1 MIDPKKEP
9 NLFTLSPMKLFQS
22 ISVTFALMMISQA
35 AGQKVV
41 HKQDDFV
48 GQWALEMNNG
58 AAGWMAL
65 ELNDGEWCGQLWT
78 VGEPKVIKNLKYSDG
93 KLTFKRALRISP
105 PEYPGGPYL
114 GEREMRDLEA
124 TVKGDAI
131 RVMMPV
137 PGGKSF
143 VHLGKRLPPLPP
155 KPDLSRVKFG
165 KPIELFNGVD
175 LTGWKLVNP
184 RKINGWKVK
193 IGELV
198 NETPKKTFDA
208 FAPYGNLRTER
219 EFGDSKLTI
228 EFNLPPGGNSGIYVR
243 GAYEAQVV
251 DRDSRMQGLQGVG
264 AIFSRVKP
272 TRNAGK
278 PGGQWQSYEITI
290 VDRHATVVLNGEKVI
305 DNQPV
310 IGNTNG
316 AFQSDVTR
324 PGPLHLQGD
333 HTSVRYRKVV
343 LYPVLG
349 QSGG

>member
-65 ELNDGEWCGQLWT
+65 ELNDGEWSGQLWT

-251 DRDSRMQGLQGVG
+251 DRSSRMQGLQGVG

-272 TRNAGK
+272 SKNAGK

-290 VDRHATVVLNGEKVI
+290 VDRHATVVLNGETVI

-316 AFQSDVTR
+316 AYQADVTR

-333 HTSVRYRKVV
+333 HTSVRYRKIV

-349 QSGG
+349 QSDG

>member
-1 MIDPKKEP
+1 MKALQLIAVV
-9 NLFTLSPMKLFQS
+9 LS
-22 ISVTFALMMISQA
+22 LMMISQA
-35 AGQKVV
+35 AGQESTDRQKAFAG
-41 HKQDDFV
+41 H
-48 GQWALEMNNG
+48 WALEMSNG

-65 ELNDGEWCGQLWT
+65 ELNEGEWNGQLWT
-78 VGEPKVIKNLKYSDG
+78 VGEPKAIKDLRYADG
-93 KLTFKRALRISP
+93 KLAFKRALRIGP
-105 PEYPGGPYL
+105 PEYPGGPYT

-124 TVKGDAI
+124 TVQGDDI
-131 RVMMPV
+131 RVVMNV
-137 PGGKSF
+137 SGGQDF
-143 VHLGKRLPPLPP
+143 VHLCKRLPPLTP
-155 KPDLSRVKFG
+155 KPDLSKVKFG
-165 KPIELFNGVD
+165 QPIRLFNGVD
-175 LTGWKLVNP
+175 LTGWKLINP
-184 RKINGWKVK
+184 RKISGWKVED
-193 IGELV
+193 GVLV

-219 EFGDSKLTI
+219 VFGDSKLTI
-228 EFNLPPGGNSGIYVR
+228 EFNVPPGGNSGIYVR

-272 TRNAGK
+272 TKNAGK

-305 DNQPV
+305 DNQPL

-333 HTSVRYRKVV
+333 HTSVRYRKIV
-343 LYPVLG
+343 LYPVLR
-349 QSGG
+349 QTGG

>member
-1 MIDPKKEP
+1 
-9 NLFTLSPMKLFQS
+9 MK
-22 ISVTFALMMISQA
+22 ALQLMAVVFSLVMISQA
-35 AGQKVV
+35 
-41 HKQDDFV
+41 V
-48 GQWALEMNNG
+48 GQELTDKQKAFAGHWALEMSNG
-58 AAGWMAL
+58 AAGWLAL
-65 ELNDGEWCGQLWT
+65 ELTEGEWSGQLWT
-78 VGEPKVIKNLKYSDG
+78 VGEPKTIKNFRYADG
-93 KLTFKRALRISP
+93 KLTFQRALRIGP
-105 PEYPGGPYL
+105 PEYPGGPYT
-114 GEREMRDLEA
+114 GEREMLDLEA
-124 TVKGDAI
+124 SVQGDVV
-131 RVMMPV
+131 RVVMKI
-137 PGGKSF
+137 PGRQPF

-155 KPDLSRVKFG
+155 KPDLSKVKFG
-165 KPIELFNGVD
+165 KPIRLFNGVD
-175 LTGWKLVNP
+175 LTGWKLINP

-193 IGELV
+193 DGELV

-219 EFGDSKLTI
+219 VFGDSKLTI
-228 EFNLPPGGNSGIYVR
+228 EFNVPPGGNSGIYVR

-272 TRNAGK
+272 SKNAGR

-316 AFQSDVTR
+316 AFQADVTR

-333 HTSVRYRKVV
+333 HTSVRYRNVV

-349 QSGG
+349 QTGG

>member
-1 MIDPKKEP
+1 MT
-9 NLFTLSPMKLFQS
+9 LFKS
-22 ISVTFALMMISQA
+22 IAVTFVLTMVSQT
-35 AGQKVV
+35 
-41 HKQDDFV
+41 V
-48 GQWALEMNNG
+48 GQEFADKQKIFAGHWALTMSNG

-65 ELNDGEWCGQLWT
+65 ELNEGEWSGQLWT
-78 VGEPKVIKNLKYSDG
+78 VGEPKAIRDLKHADG
-93 KLTFKRALRISP
+93 ILTFKRAVRIGP
-105 PEYPGGPYL
+105 PDYPGGPYT
-114 GEREMRDLEA
+114 GERSLRDLEA
-124 TVKGDAI
+124 TVRGDKI
-131 RVMMPV
+131 RVMMKIPDEK
-137 PGGKSF
+137 PF

-155 KPDLSRVKFG
+155 RPDLAKVKFG
-165 KPIELFNGVD
+165 EPIQLFNGVD
-175 LTGWKLVNP
+175 LTGWKLINP

-193 IGELV
+193 DGELV

-219 EFGDSKLTI
+219 VFGDSKLTI
-228 EFNLPPGGNSGIYVR
+228 EFNVPPGGNSGIYVL

-272 TRNAGK
+272 SRNAGK

-290 VDRHATVVLNGEKVI
+290 VDRHTTVVLNGEKVI

-316 AFQSDVTR
+316 AFQADVTR

-333 HTSVRYRKVV
+333 HTSVRYRNVV
-343 LYPVLG
+343 LYPVLTKD
-349 QSGG
+349 

>member
-1 MIDPKKEP
+1 MIDPRKEP

-65 ELNDGEWCGQLWT
+65 ELNDGEWSGQLWT

-165 KPIELFNGVD
+165 KPIKLFNGVD
-175 LTGWKLVNP
+175 LTGWKLINP

-193 IGELV
+193 DGVLV

-228 EFNLPPGGNSGIYVR
+228 EFKVPTGGNSGIYVR

-272 TRNAGK
+272 TKNAGK

-290 VDRHATVVLNGEKVI
+290 VDRHATVVLNGQKVI

-333 HTSVRYRKVV
+333 HTSVRYRKIV
-343 LYPVLG
+343 LYPVIG
-349 QSGG
+349 QTGG

>member
-65 ELNDGEWCGQLWT
+65 ELNDGEWSGQLWT

-228 EFNLPPGGNSGIYVR
+228 EFNLPPGGNS
-243 GAYEAQVV
+243 
-251 DRDSRMQGLQGVG
+251 
-264 AIFSRVKP
+264 
-272 TRNAGK
+272 
-278 PGGQWQSYEITI
+278 
-290 VDRHATVVLNGEKVI
+290 ATG
-305 DNQPV
+305 
-310 IGNTNG
+310 
-316 AFQSDVTR
+316 
-324 PGPLHLQGD
+324 
-333 HTSVRYRKVV
+333 
-343 LYPVLG
+343 
-349 QSGG
+349 

>member
-1 MIDPKKEP
+1 
-9 NLFTLSPMKLFQS
+9 MKMFQS
-22 ISVTFALMMISQA
+22 ITFTFVLTMISHAVGHELARKEKTFA
-35 AGQKVV
+35 G
-41 HKQDDFV
+41 H
-48 GQWALEMNNG
+48 WALRMSNG

-65 ELNDGEWCGQLWT
+65 DLNAGKWSGQLWT
-78 VGEPKVIKNLKYSDG
+78 VGEPKTIKDLQYANG
-93 KLTFKRALRISP
+93 KLSFGRALRIGT
-105 PEYPGGPYL
+105 PEYPGGPYT
-114 GEREMRDLEA
+114 GERTLRDLEA

-131 RVMMPV
+131 RVMMKV
-137 PGGKSF
+137 PGGLPF

-155 KPDLSRVKFG
+155 RPDLSKVKFG

-184 RKINGWKVK
+184 GKINGWKVK
-193 IGELV
+193 DGELV

-219 EFGDSKLTI
+219 AFGDSKLTI
-228 EFNLPPGGNSGIYVR
+228 EFNVPPGGNSGIYVR

-251 DRDSRMQGLQGVG
+251 DRESRMQGLQGVG

-272 TRNAGK
+272 TKNAGK

-316 AFQSDVTR
+316 AFQADVTR

-333 HTSVRYRKVV
+333 HTSVRYRNIV
-343 LYPVLG
+343 LYPVLR
-349 QSGG
+349 QTGG

>member
-1 MIDPKKEP
+1 
-9 NLFTLSPMKLFQS
+9 MKMFQS
-22 ISVTFALMMISQA
+22 ILVTLALMVVNQASGQEPADKQQTFA
-35 AGQKVV
+35 G
-41 HKQDDFV
+41 H
-48 GQWALEMNNG
+48 WALKMHNG

-65 ELNDGEWCGQLWT
+65 ELNEAKWSGQLWT
-78 VGEPKVIKNLKYSDG
+78 VGEPKTIKSLKYTDG
-93 KLTFKRALRISP
+93 KLAFKRALRIGS
-105 PEYPGGPYL
+105 PEYPGGPYTD
-114 GEREMRDLEA
+114 EREMRDLEA

-131 RVMMPV
+131 RVVMKV
-137 PGGKSF
+137 PGGQPF

-155 KPDLSRVKFG
+155 RPDLSKVKLG
-165 KPIELFNGVD
+165 KPIELFNGAD
-175 LTGWKLVNP
+175 LQGWELINP

-193 IGELV
+193 NGELV

-219 EFGDSKLTI
+219 TFGDSKLTI
-228 EFNLPPGGNSGIYVR
+228 EFNVPPGGNSGIYVR

-264 AIFSRVKP
+264 AIFSRVRP
-272 TRNAGK
+272 TTNAGK

-290 VDRHATVVLNGEKVI
+290 VDRHATVILNGQKVI

-316 AFQSDVTR
+316 AFQADVTV

-333 HTSVRYRKVV
+333 HTSVRYRNIV
-343 LYPVLG
+343 LYPVLVD
-349 QSGG
+349 